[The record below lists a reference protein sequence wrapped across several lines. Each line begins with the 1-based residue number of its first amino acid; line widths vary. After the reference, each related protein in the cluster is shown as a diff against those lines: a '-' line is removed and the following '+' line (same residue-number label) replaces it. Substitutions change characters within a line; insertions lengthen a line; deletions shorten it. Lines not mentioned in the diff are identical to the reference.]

1 MPRRLVTVRR
11 VAQVIPIPGADLV
24 EAATVDGWT
33 CVVKKA
39 EFNVGDLAVYF
50 EIDSFLP
57 ASDERYSFLKVNTT
71 KQDEF
76 EGIRIKTIKLR
87 KVLSQGLLLPL
98 AMFPEIKGTLD
109 SMQDQHGKEDAESKI
124 QSMSFEGVLGV
135 RKWEPP
141 AHEQGLSAAG
151 LAPFPIFINRTDQER
166 VQNLP
171 NVFQQWGDA
180 VFQESTKMDGS
191 SMTVYFVRND
201 GTHLDSLP
209 AFAHNEH
216 DKIRNM
222 PNGKVGV
229 CSRNCDIAPDPN
241 NTFWSVALRNNLP
254 SKLNQLNRN
263 IAIQGELCGSSIQ
276 KNFEGFQK
284 GFHDVYLF
292 NVWDIDSQRYL
303 LPRQVHQE
311 LAPNLGLK
319 HVPVTGYRP
328 LREVAV
334 DLAGILERA
343 EGKGI
348 NGRKREGIVL
358 KEVSGGFSF
367 KAISN
372 SYLLRNGQ

>member
-11 VAQVIPIPGADLV
+11 VALVIPIPGADLV

-71 KQDEF
+71 KQDES

-109 SMQDQHGKEDAESKI
+109 SMQGQHGKEDAESKI
-124 QSMSFEGVLGV
+124 QSMSFEDILGV
-135 RKWEPP
+135 RKWELP

-216 DKIRNM
+216 DKIRSM

>member
-11 VAQVIPIPGADLV
+11 VALVTPIPGADLV

-98 AMFPEIKGTLD
+98 ATFPEIKGTLD

-124 QSMSFEGVLGV
+124 QSMSFEDVLGV

-141 AHEQGLSAAG
+141 AHEQGPSSAG

-209 AFAHNEH
+209 AFAHSEH

-229 CSRNCDIAPDPN
+229 CSRNCDIAPDPK
-241 NTFWSVALRNNLP
+241 NTFWSVALRNDLP

-284 GFHDVYLF
+284 GIHDVYLF

-311 LAPNLGLK
+311 LAPSLGLK

-328 LREVAV
+328 LSEVAV

-348 NGRKREGIVL
+348 NGRKKEGIVL
-358 KEVSGGFSF
+358 KEFSGGFSF